1 MAKLKVCAHTI
12 LKNLFGGV
20 GGGGGDLIGLIAKVE
35 LPNSKIL
42 ILKAY
47 NYRSRFYY

>member
-20 GGGGGDLIGLIAKVE
+20 GGGGGGGGGGEI
-35 LPNSKIL
+35 
-42 ILKAY
+42 
-47 NYRSRFYY
+47 

>member
-20 GGGGGDLIGLIAKVE
+20 GEGGGFNWI
-35 LPNSKIL
+35 NC
-42 ILKAY
+42 
-47 NYRSRFYY
+47 